1 MKFYKVTCV
10 VVHDQYRQPPWY
22 RSSDRFYRAF
32 GSSVFVFPDN
42 DNVHIPRVDPGSPNW
57 EDLAR
62 AHGGVPLVEDEAS
75 LVAFPV
81 FAAVRDVRY
90 PLDRLEQHIVEACI
104 AWGVTADVRVASVTE
119 TTFSACLDF
128 NYRIASSFSRIFSHF
143 TGSHELCV
151 LMQETSFVMEEAL
164 DDPSQET
171 IAAALGRRSP
181 YRRSL
186 QEELAR
192 IAGTSAEASFSQQPA
207 SHAEKAGAY
216 MAGHDRAVGSGAPFL
231 PAHYILNGTNAH
243 QYKPAID
250 MLASAL
256 RKAGRVPS
264 KSSLTV
270 DLDKMV
276 GAKLHT
282 ESTSYLLSCVND
294 ALVESLE
301 GMLLIVRYGGFDE
314 GGSFDSDAY
323 GFLTRLLDA
332 LNAHPHAVQTILVVP
347 ENNDLKQRIRSRMQ
361 TPWVELTREAAPD
374 VHCLS
379 PEQLLEQL
387 EERAADERVASDA
400 ELVALARERLED
412 ASFSSADALF
422 EEWRRRKLTR
432 EQFPAYEPVVRES
445 LERLSTKGESALA
458 RLDELIG
465 LGGVKQ
471 HIHDV
476 LLRVQM
482 NRELARADLPVRPF
496 SLHMAFLGAPGTGKT
511 EVARLYAE
519 ILREQHVLGEGRL
532 IMRSGAESFDVDTA
546 FEEARGSVLFIDEAY
561 GLPSCFTSIESLIA
575 NMENHRDEVVVIL
588 AGYENEMEQL
598 FRTNPG
604 FRSRVGFCL
613 HFPDYSDAEKL
624 EIFQLMA
631 RRAQLTVPDS
641 TLERV
646 RDLLARGGKRDDE
659 GNARFVRKLFEDA
672 CGRQQI
678 RLARKMP
685 AGGYTEE
692 SLRLLAP
699 EDVGTVA
706 ARPAKSARDELDELI
721 GLAPVKQLVSARID
735 LMKTQKARRDTGLA
749 TRFIPLHLAFKG
761 NPGTGKTEV
770 ARLIGRILKEEGV
783 LSVGDFYE
791 CGRQDLVAG
800 FVGGTSPKI
809 EALFRR
815 AKGSVI
821 FIDEAYALNDGQ
833 HDGYGEE
840 VITAIIDQM
849 EKLRE
854 DVVVIFAGYTRE
866 IDELF
871 KANPGFASRVRTHV
885 EFPDYTA
892 DELVDVLH
900 LMARKQGLTLGV
912 GAAERAREVF
922 DRAIKQPNFGNARF
936 ARNLL
941 EEALVAQGVRL
952 AREAA
957 RRNTSVSGLSADAL
971 TTLAADDFRWEGSAT
986 TNTRHPIGF
995 LAA

>member
-1 MKFYKVTCV
+1 MKFYKFTCV
-10 VVHDQYRQPPWY
+10 VAHDHYRQPPWY
-22 RSSDRFYRAF
+22 RSCDRFYRAF
-32 GSSVFVFPDN
+32 GSSIFIFPDN
-42 DNVHIPRVDPGSPNW
+42 DNDHIFRIEPDSPNW

-62 AHGGVPLVEDEAS
+62 TCGGSYPADEQATF
-75 LVAFPV
+75 VTFPV

-90 PLDRLEQHIVEACI
+90 PLDRLEQHVLEACV
-104 AWGVTADVRVASVTE
+104 AWGVTTDVRVVRVGE
-119 TTFSACLDF
+119 TTFSTCLGF
-128 NYRIASSFSRIFSHF
+128 NYKISGSFSRVFSHF
-143 TGSHELCV
+143 TGAHELCV
-151 LMQETSFVMEEAL
+151 LMQETGFVMEEAL
-164 DDPSQET
+164 EDLAQEA
-171 IAAALGRRSP
+171 IDAALSQRSL

-192 IAGTSAEASFSQQPA
+192 IEGTNTETPLSQQLD
-207 SHAEKAGAY
+207 SGAEEAGAC
-216 MAGHDRAVGSGAPFL
+216 AADLDQAARSSTPFL
-231 PAHYILNGTNAH
+231 PAHYIINGTNAH

-250 MLASAL
+250 VLAAAL

-264 KSSLTV
+264 KSSLTI
-270 DLDKMV
+270 DLDKMA
-276 GAKLHT
+276 GMKLRA
-282 ESTSYLLSCVND
+282 ESMIYLLSCVND
-294 ALVESLE
+294 ALIESLE
-301 GMLLIVRYGGFDE
+301 GMLLVIRYGGFDE
-314 GGSFDSDAY
+314 GSSFDSDAY

-347 ENNDLKQRIRSRMQ
+347 ENADLKQRIRSRMR
-361 TPWVELTREAAPD
+361 TPWVELTRETAPNL
-374 VHCLS
+374 HSLS
-379 PEQLLEQL
+379 LEQLLEQL
-387 EERAADERVASDA
+387 EEHAAAEGVVADA

-412 ASFSSADALF
+412 ASFSSIEELF

-432 EQFPAYEPVVRES
+432 EHFPAYEPLVRES
-445 LERLSTKGESALA
+445 LERLGTKGKSALA
-458 RLDELIG
+458 RLDELVG
-465 LGGVKQ
+465 LAGVKQ
-471 HIHDV
+471 HIHDI

-482 NRELARADLPVRPF
+482 NRELARIGLPARPF

-511 EVARLYAE
+511 EVARLYAD
-519 ILREQHVLGEGRL
+519 ILREQHVLSEGRL
-532 IMRSGAESFDVDTA
+532 IVRSGAETFNIDTA
-546 FEEARGSVLFIDEAY
+546 FEEACGSVLFIDEAY
-561 GLPSCFTSIESLIA
+561 GLLSSFTSIESLIA
-575 NMENHRDEVVVIL
+575 NMENRRDEVVVIL

-604 FRSRVGFCL
+604 FRSRVGFYL

-631 RRAQLTVPDS
+631 RRAQLTVPAD

-672 CGRQQI
+672 CGRQQV
-678 RLARKMP
+678 RLARKVP

-692 SLRLLAP
+692 ALSLLTP
-699 EDVGTVA
+699 DDVGTVA
-706 ARPAKSARDELDELI
+706 VRPAKSAREELDELI
-721 GLAPVKQLVSARID
+721 GLASVKQLVSSRID
-735 LMKTQKARRDTGLA
+735 LMKTQKARRDAGIA

-791 CGRQDLVAG
+791 CGRQDLVAD
-800 FVGGTSPKI
+800 FVGGTAPKV
-809 EALFRR
+809 ESLFRR

-840 VITAIIDQM
+840 AITAIIDQM

-900 LMARKQGLTLGV
+900 LMTRKQGLTLGA
-912 GAAERAREVF
+912 GAAERACEILA
-922 DRAIKQPNFGNARF
+922 RAIKQPNFGNARF

-952 AREAA
+952 AAEAA
-957 RRNTSVSGLSADAL
+957 RQGTSVSELSAEAL
-971 TTLAADDFRWEGSAT
+971 TTLAPDDFHWKGNSAAST
-986 TNTRHPIGF
+986 HHPIGF